1 MQGAAT
7 LQLFYFTEEFGGVG
21 FTVPTANLIT
31 KFQDLLEETDKIQ
44 IRKKNPELQKVQMAL
59 VRIRLLQEIIRRL
72 YLIFFLNNLAFSRFE
87 SISSTS

>member
-59 VRIRLLQEIIRRL
+59 VRIRLLLHDCSCGGHFLQEIIR
-72 YLIFFLNNLAFSRFE
+72 I
-87 SISSTS
+87 

>member
-44 IRKKNPELQKVQMAL
+44 TRNKNRNYRKFRWPSSGSD
-59 VRIRLLQEIIRRL
+59 
-72 YLIFFLNNLAFSRFE
+72 FFFRKSSGFNLPSQCE
-87 SISSTS
+87 T